1 MSTTRVAT
9 PLLLPSDLHV
19 IFIGGNSTVDSL
31 RPWLENHRGA
41 LPHVA
46 LDQDVD
52 GAAQLR
58 GRTAVGYE
66 PRVRALTLGAEVAAR
81 FDELRAAELR
91 PDELREAGDTP
102 EAPLLQASA
111 LATSALLGSL
121 LHALDLDGFALF
133 VLSPPP
139 APARYGYRA
148 GYSRSEVA
156 WMRSSDEMGR
166 LVQTSRRTA
175 APSPAAPG
183 APAPPTAATRRR
195 SRGGAAA
202 DHEVVAAAKKWAV
215 GRGLA
220 LQQRIAGAHP
230 SLLESR
236 GTSEALL
243 ARVSAL
249 SSASPP
255 KGDGADADFFSA
267 WQRAELALAEE
278 AVRGSAASA
287 DCLVDLWLAHGDEA
301 AATEA
306 ANLWPVSPRPF
317 GFIDLGAGP
326 FRWGPVVGGEGVR
339 TASSL
344 PSARLGVDGGDEAEE
359 LTPDEEL
366 ARLASA
372 VWLLQEH
379 VLAPPS
385 AELRGEVG
393 LYAERV
399 AFQLYVV
406 HNHDAYD
413 PDDPRHLDLAALER
427 ELLRLKLPSQ
437 SFSFTTHRIAM
448 ADEVPLAL
456 AYAASLRHAVEPTV
470 HPDGS
475 LDVREGAYL
484 DSRELRAH
492 LRGVTPPPAAA
503 TGNWRALPIFVFSVH
518 SAEPLYVDRRYQ
530 ARALEDMVIAVQ
542 SDHTSEP
549 SSFACGADAVT
560 IDLRAPLRPLLAATA
575 HLLGGL
581 LPPHH
586 SSAAAGHRGRTNY
599 LWSVGR
605 SPLSP
610 TAGGAAFAA
619 HQIDAV
625 HRNYVVGALNASA
638 AALRDADGLLRAAD
652 AGTAVSAARLQVR
665 KLQER
670 VVAHAAARRWDD
682 AAKLLGA
689 LRGAAADLLGAAEAS
704 VGGACAA

>member
-1 MSTTRVAT
+1 
-9 PLLLPSDLHV
+9 
-19 IFIGGNSTVDSL
+19 
-31 RPWLENHRGA
+31 
-41 LPHVA
+41 
-46 LDQDVD
+46 
-52 GAAQLR
+52 
-58 GRTAVGYE
+58 
-66 PRVRALTLGAEVAAR
+66 
-81 FDELRAAELR
+81 
-91 PDELREAGDTP
+91 
-102 EAPLLQASA
+102 
-111 LATSALLGSL
+111 
-121 LHALDLDGFALF
+121 
-133 VLSPPP
+133 
-139 APARYGYRA
+139 
-148 GYSRSEVA
+148 
-156 WMRSSDEMGR
+156 MRSSDEMGR

-183 APAPPTAATRRR
+183 APAAPTAATRRR

-306 ANLWPVSPRPF
+306 AHLWPVSPRPF

-359 LTPDEEL
+359 LTSDEEL

-542 SDHTSEP
+542 SDHTSE
-549 SSFACGADAVT
+549 SSTFACGADAVT

-586 SSAAAGHRGRTNY
+586 SSAAAGRRGRTNF

-670 VVAHAAARRWDD
+670 VVAHASARRWDD

-689 LRGAAADLLGAAEAS
+689 LRGAAADLVGAAEES
-704 VGGACAA
+704 GGGACGA

>member
-1 MSTTRVAT
+1 M
-9 PLLLPSDLHV
+9 
-19 IFIGGNSTVDSL
+19 
-31 RPWLENHRGA
+31 
-41 LPHVA
+41 
-46 LDQDVD
+46 
-52 GAAQLR
+52 
-58 GRTAVGYE
+58 
-66 PRVRALTLGAEVAAR
+66 
-81 FDELRAAELR
+81 
-91 PDELREAGDTP
+91 
-102 EAPLLQASA
+102 
-111 LATSALLGSL
+111 
-121 LHALDLDGFALF
+121 
-133 VLSPPP
+133 
-139 APARYGYRA
+139 
-148 GYSRSEVA
+148 
-156 WMRSSDEMGR
+156 
-166 LVQTSRRTA
+166 
-175 APSPAAPG
+175 
-183 APAPPTAATRRR
+183 
-195 SRGGAAA
+195 
-202 DHEVVAAAKKWAV
+202 
-215 GRGLA
+215 
-220 LQQRIAGAHP
+220 
-230 SLLESR
+230 
-236 GTSEALL
+236 
-243 ARVSAL
+243 
-249 SSASPP
+249 
-255 KGDGADADFFSA
+255 
-267 WQRAELALAEE
+267 
-278 AVRGSAASA
+278 
-287 DCLVDLWLAHGDEA
+287 
-301 AATEA
+301 
-306 ANLWPVSPRPF
+306 
-317 GFIDLGAGP
+317 
-326 FRWGPVVGGEGVR
+326 R

-542 SDHTSEP
+542 SDHTSE
-549 SSFACGADAVT
+549 SSAFACGADAVT

-586 SSAAAGHRGRTNY
+586 SSAAAGRRGRTNY

-670 VVAHAAARRWDD
+670 VVAHASARRWDD

-704 VGGACAA
+704 VGGACGA